1 MAFKLENLKPG
12 PGAVRRRKRL
22 GRGEA
27 SGTGKTSGRGAKGQW
42 ARNTVQPWFEGGQMP
57 LQRRLPKRGFKNP
70 FRKTYQIVNVGDL
83 ARCEGIEE
91 ITPEIL
97 AEKRIIRN
105 PNAPLKLLGKG
116 SVEIVVRVSVHAV
129 SAAAREKVETA
140 GGRVTL
146 LE

>member
-12 PGAVRRRKRL
+12 PGAVRRRKRV

-116 SVEIVVRVSVHAV
+116 SVESAVRVSVHAA
-129 SAAAREKVETA
+129 SAAAREKVEAA
-140 GGRVTL
+140 GGRVNL
-146 LE
+146 LK